1 MRINKEHWFVE
12 FSPILCLLGGVVG
25 NLVSEAKSKGVG
37 FEDSSNKI
45 YFEETSVSLKD
56 SWRLTRATFEVV
68 EKDVMFSFYTVQTSN

>member
-1 MRINKEHWFVE
+1 M
-12 FSPILCLLGGVVG
+12 G

-56 SWRLTRATFEVV
+56 S
-68 EKDVMFSFYTVQTSN
+68 